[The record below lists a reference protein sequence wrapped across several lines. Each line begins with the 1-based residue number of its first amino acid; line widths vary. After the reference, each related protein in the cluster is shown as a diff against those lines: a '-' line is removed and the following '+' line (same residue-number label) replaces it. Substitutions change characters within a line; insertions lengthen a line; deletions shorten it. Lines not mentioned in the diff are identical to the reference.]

1 MANRPVEPAHPLRAG
16 ILFSESGASSLLTL
30 VAVLALSVGIGL
42 NAGAFTILNYVF
54 LNPPTKKDH
63 SNFVQIYPRYQG

>member
-1 MANRPVEPAHPLRAG
+1 MLIDRQAFLYA
-16 ILFSESGASSLLTL
+16 ISSADRTWLLTL

-63 SNFVQIYPRYQG
+63 SNFVQIYPRYQS